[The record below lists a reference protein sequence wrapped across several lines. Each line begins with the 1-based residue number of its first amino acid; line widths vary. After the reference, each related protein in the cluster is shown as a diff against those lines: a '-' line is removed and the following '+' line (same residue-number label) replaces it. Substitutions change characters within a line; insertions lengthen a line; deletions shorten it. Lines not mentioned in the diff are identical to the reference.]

1 MEDSTTTPECAQT
14 EKSGFHY
21 IQPRIRLQF
30 ENSTKHER
38 VGYFRNQNNKGFGLT
53 GLLPGA
59 QANKHHMDQI
69 KQQQKRSNL
78 TSLVDNLSP
87 GIVCLLLLQHVC
99 CQQKKAECLYTCRLH
114 VEYACLLQRETQTV
128 LTFSTTSITN
138 TALLTFILLTKEEL
152 SPPGNSCILRP
163 VYRQGGA
170 NALICHG
177 NGRCEDAK

>member
-14 EKSGFHY
+14 AKSGFHY
-21 IQPRIRLQF
+21 IQPQIRLQF
-30 ENSTKHER
+30 ENSTKHEHEC
-38 VGYFRNQNNKGFGLT
+38 YFRNQNNKGFGLT

-59 QANKHHMDQI
+59 QAHKHHTNQI

-78 TSLVDNLSP
+78 TSLVDNLSL

-114 VEYACLLQRETQTV
+114 VEYACLLQRETHKQS
-128 LTFSTTSITN
+128 LPFPPHPSQN

-152 SPPGNSCILRP
+152 CPPGNSCIQCTARAEP
-163 VYRQGGA
+163 TP
-170 NALICHG
+170 
-177 NGRCEDAK
+177 

>member
-14 EKSGFHY
+14 AKSGFHY

-30 ENSTKHER
+30 ENSTKHEHER
-38 VGYFRNQNNKGFGLT
+38 YFRNQNNKDFGLT

-59 QANKHHMDQI
+59 QAHKHHMNQI

-78 TSLVDNLSP
+78 TSLVDNLNL

-114 VEYACLLQRETQTV
+114 VEYACLLQRETHKQSLPFPPHPSQT
-128 LTFSTTSITN
+128 
-138 TALLTFILLTKEEL
+138 
-152 SPPGNSCILRP
+152 P
-163 VYRQGGA
+163 
-170 NALICHG
+170 
-177 NGRCEDAK
+177 RC